1 MPIRNFALSVL
12 ALVAFAECARAAG
25 DTDREML
32 NLARERGC
40 LLCHEYQAPSGAVQ
54 QMSPPAPSF
63 VDIAKHY
70 RGVAGAEARLT
81 ATVLEG
87 TGPRP
92 ADHHWAGKISSDRM
106 LPNAVEVSPQEA
118 RELVHWILS
127 LGG

>member
-1 MPIRNFALSVL
+1 MQHRTFALIVL
-12 ALVAFAECARAAG
+12 TLVAFAECTYAAG
-25 DTDREML
+25 DADREML
-32 NLARERGC
+32 SLARERGC
-40 LLCHEYQAPSGAVQ
+40 LLCHEYQAPGGAVQ

-63 VDIAKHY
+63 VDIAKRY

-92 ADHHWAGKISSDRM
+92 ADHHWSGKISSDRM
-106 LPNAVEVSPQEA
+106 LPNAAGVSPAEA